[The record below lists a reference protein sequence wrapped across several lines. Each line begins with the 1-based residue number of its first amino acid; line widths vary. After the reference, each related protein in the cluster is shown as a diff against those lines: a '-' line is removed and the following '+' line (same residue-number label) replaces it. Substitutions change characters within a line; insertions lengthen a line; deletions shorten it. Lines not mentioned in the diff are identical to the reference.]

1 MAGTLNHAKRMDE
14 ERIFTLA
21 EASRLI
27 PQLRTILIEAGEEW
41 GRMRHLNP
49 EIQKVRDK
57 VPLDGFS
64 PYGGQYVLAASHLI
78 YLLHQVK
85 NMGVYIKDIDKGLC
99 DFPYMRNGR
108 VVYLCWHLG
117 EDSINYW
124 HDIEAGFAG
133 REPLDETDR

>member
-1 MAGTLNHAKRMDE
+1 MR
-14 ERIFTLA
+14 RI
-21 EASRLI
+21 
-27 PQLRTILIEAGEEW
+27 
-41 GRMRHLNP
+41 NP

-64 PYGGQYVLAASHLI
+64 PHGVRYVEAASHLL

-85 NMGVYIKDIDKGLC
+85 DMGVYIKDIDKGLC
-99 DFPYMRNGR
+99 DFPYLRDGR

-117 EDSINYW
+117 EETITTW
-124 HDIEAGFAG
+124 HDIETGFSG

>member
-1 MAGTLNHAKRMDE
+1 MDE

-21 EASRLI
+21 EASQLI

-41 GRMRHLNP
+41 GQMRRLNP
-49 EIQKVRDK
+49 EIQKVRDR
-57 VPLDGFS
+57 VPLDGFA
-64 PYGGQYVLAASHLI
+64 PDGAMYIEAATHLL

-85 NMGVYIKDIDKGLC
+85 DMGVHIKDIDKGLC
-99 DFPYMRNGR
+99 DFPYMRDGR

-117 EDSINYW
+117 EDAIEFW
-124 HDIEAGFAG
+124 HDIETGFEG

>member
-1 MAGTLNHAKRMDE
+1 ME
-14 ERIFTLA
+14 ERLFTLE
-21 EASRLI
+21 EASQLL
-27 PQLRTILIEAGEEW
+27 PQLRTILIEAGQEW
-41 GRMRHLNP
+41 RRMRELNP

-57 VPLDGFS
+57 VPFDGFS
-64 PYGGQYVLAASHLI
+64 PMGVPYIEAVSHLM
-78 YLLHQVK
+78 YLLQQVK
-85 NMGVYIKDIDKGLC
+85 DMGVHIKDVDKGLC

-117 EDSINYW
+117 EDSITTW